1 MIAARIPP
9 MPGAC
14 PRLLA
19 TALLG
24 GIGAAAMTAPPRIA
38 WAQSADQTQLR
49 QQIDELKR
57 QLAAQQKLID
67 AMQQQME
74 QLQAKQ
80 AAEAET
86 KTTAASPTPAPA
98 EPVVTSSSPR
108 MQVALS
114 GQVDRLLNLADD
126 GKSTKAYFVDN
137 NVSVSRLRL
146 AANAQIS
153 EDLSAG
159 TNMELAIS
167 PNNSAD
173 VSQVNEDGSQK
184 DEFRKVEALLQSK
197 SWGDVFFGKGDPA
210 TKDIARMDLSN
221 TDVLAYA
228 STGDPAGGL
237 LFRTSDGEDLTST
250 NINSVFTDFDQG
262 RTNRIRYDTP
272 KLQGAYA
279 SASYGADQKWGVA
292 GRWAGIGHGLRAAA
306 GIGVQDPSKTGVD
319 VVYAGSASVLHDA
332 TGLSLTYGTAWQ
344 KQDAGTGELQY
355 VKAGWQRNF
364 FKFGKTAFSLDFGY
378 DKDAPGDGD
387 KGRTIGF
394 VALQSFANYGT
405 DLFAGFRSYDFDD
418 GDGPGTSTIYVATAG
433 TRVKF

>member
-1 MIAARIPP
+1 
-9 MPGAC
+9 MPGA
-14 PRLLA
+14 RLTPAA
-19 TALLG
+19 TALLC
-24 GIGAAAMTAPPRIA
+24 GIAGAATSLLPQIA
-38 WAQSADQTQLR
+38 WAQTAEQQQLR
-49 QQIDELKR
+49 QQIEDLKR
-57 QLAAQQKLID
+57 QLAAQQQLIE
-67 AMQQQME
+67 AMQQQMD

-80 AAEAET
+80 VTEVEAKTAEA
-86 KTTAASPTPAPA
+86 SQPPAPA
-98 EPVVTSSSPR
+98 EPLVTSGSQR
-108 MQVALS
+108 MRVAIS

-146 AANAQIS
+146 AATGQIS

-167 PNNSAD
+167 PNNSGD

-197 SWGDVFFGKGDPA
+197 TWGDVFFGKGDPA
-210 TKDIARMDLSN
+210 TKDIARMDLSG

-237 LFRTSDGEDLTST
+237 LFRTKDGEDLTST
-250 NINSVFTDFDQG
+250 NIGSVFVDFDQG

-272 KLQGAYA
+272 KFQGAYA

-292 GRWAGIGHGLRAAA
+292 GRWAGLGHGLRAAA
-306 GIGVQDPSKTGVD
+306 GIGVQDPSKAGVD

-344 KQDAGTGELQY
+344 QQDEGTGQLQY
-355 VKAGWQRNF
+355 IKAGWQRNF
-364 FKFGKTAFSLDFGY
+364 FSFGKTAFSIDFGY

-387 KGRTIGF
+387 DGKTIGL
-394 VALQSFANYGT
+394 VALQSITDYGT

>member
-1 MIAARIPP
+1 
-9 MPGAC
+9 MPGA
-14 PRLLA
+14 RLTLVA
-19 TALLG
+19 TALHC
-24 GIGAAAMTAPPRIA
+24 GIAGAATSLQPQIA
-38 WAQSADQTQLR
+38 WAQTAEQQQLR
-49 QQIDELKR
+49 QQIEDLKR
-57 QLAAQQKLID
+57 QLAAQQQLIE
-67 AMQQQME
+67 AMQQQMN
-74 QLQAKQ
+74 QLQAQQ
-80 AAEAET
+80 ATEVET
-86 KTTAASPTPAPA
+86 KTAAASQPPAPA
-98 EPVVTSSSPR
+98 EPLVTSGSQR
-108 MQVALS
+108 MRVAIS
-114 GQVDRLLNLADD
+114 GQVDRLLNFADD

-137 NVSVSRLRL
+137 NVSVSRIRL
-146 AANAQIS
+146 AATGQIS

-167 PNNSAD
+167 PNNSGD

-197 SWGDVFFGKGDPA
+197 TWGDVYFGKGDPA
-210 TKDIARMDLSN
+210 TKDIARMDLSG

-237 LFRTSDGEDLTST
+237 LFRTKDDEDLTST
-250 NINSVFTDFDQG
+250 NIGSVFVDFDQG

-272 KLQGAYA
+272 KFQGAYA

-344 KQDAGTGELQY
+344 KQDEGTGELQY
-355 VKAGWQRNF
+355 VKAGWQHNF
-364 FKFGKTAFSLDFGY
+364 FSFGKTAFSIDFGY

-387 KGRTIGF
+387 DGKTIGF
-394 VALQSFANYGT
+394 VALQSITNYGT

-418 GDGPGTSTIYVATAG
+418 GDGPSTSTIYVATAG

>member
-1 MIAARIPP
+1 
-9 MPGAC
+9 MPG
-14 PRLLA
+14 PRQLLFA

-24 GIGAAAMTAPPRIA
+24 AAASTSAPQIA
-38 WAQSADQTQLR
+38 QAQSADQAQLR
-49 QQIDELKR
+49 QQIEALKR

-67 AMQQQME
+67 AMQQQMD
-74 QLQAKQ
+74 QLQAAQVKQ
-80 AAEAET
+80 AET
-86 KTTAASPTPAPA
+86 KTAAASPPPPAPA
-98 EPVVTSSSPR
+98 EPVVTSGSPR
-108 MQVALS
+108 MRVAIS

-137 NVSVSRLRL
+137 NVSVSRIRL
-146 AANAQIS
+146 AATGQIS

-167 PNNSAD
+167 PNNSGD

-184 DEFRKVEALLQSK
+184 DEFRKVEALLQSRT
-197 SWGDVFFGKGDPA
+197 WGDVFFGKGDPA
-210 TKDIARMDLSN
+210 TKDIARMDLSG

-237 LFRTSDGEDLTST
+237 LFRTKDGEDLTST
-250 NINSVFTDFDQG
+250 NIGSVFVDFDQG

-272 KLQGAYA
+272 KFQGAFA

-292 GRWAGIGHGLRAAA
+292 GRWAGIGHGLKAAA
-306 GIGVQDPSKTGVD
+306 GIGIQDPSKAGVD

-344 KQDAGTGELQY
+344 KQDEGTGQLQY
-355 VKAGWQRNF
+355 VKAGWQHSF
-364 FKFGKTAFSLDFGY
+364 FSFGKTAFSIDFGY

-387 KGRTIGF
+387 DGKTIGF
-394 VALQSFANYGT
+394 VALQSITDYGT

-418 GDGPGTSTIYVATAG
+418 GNGPSTSTIYVGTMG

>member
-1 MIAARIPP
+1 
-9 MPGAC
+9 MPGAR
-14 PRLLA
+14 PILVA
-19 TALLG
+19 SALLG
-24 GIGAAAMTAPPRIA
+24 GVGAAALSVQPAR
-38 WAQSADQTQLR
+38 AQSADQTQLR
-49 QQIDELKR
+49 QQIDALKR

-67 AMQQQME
+67 AMQQQMD

-80 AAEAET
+80 TEQAESKAV
-86 KTTAASPTPAPA
+86 AASQPPAPA
-98 EPVVTSSSPR
+98 EPLVTSGSPR
-108 MQVALS
+108 MRVAIS

-146 AANAQIS
+146 AATGQIS

-167 PNNSAD
+167 PNNSGD

-197 SWGDVFFGKGDPA
+197 TWGDVYFGKGDPA
-210 TKDIARMDLSN
+210 TKDIARMDLSG

-237 LFRTSDGEDLTST
+237 LFRTKDDEDLTST
-250 NINSVFTDFDQG
+250 NIGSVFVDFDQG

-272 KLQGAYA
+272 KFQGAYA

-292 GRWAGIGHGLRAAA
+292 GRWAGLGHGLRAAA
-306 GIGVQDPSKTGVD
+306 GIGVQDPSKAGVD

-344 KQDAGTGELQY
+344 QQDEGTGQLQY
-355 VKAGWQRNF
+355 IKAGWQRNF
-364 FKFGKTAFSLDFGY
+364 FSFGKTAFSIDFGY

-387 KGRTIGF
+387 DGKTIGL
-394 VALQSFANYGT
+394 VALQSITDYGT